1 MRATAENSGNR
12 LHTSDDKRS
21 RFLREEAA
29 FMCQYKP
36 YWRFIVT
43 FAPES
48 SLWKEG
54 RDPLVRCDGV
64 VNKRDDFT
72 GLA

>member
-12 LHTSDDKRS
+12 FHGRDDKRA

-29 FMCQYKP
+29 FMCQPKP
-36 YWRFIVT
+36 YWLFIVT